1 MSDPPVSEEIGA
13 ALGMFFA
20 GGSGPTHSALTGVFR
35 SAGFA
40 DADPYD
46 PALQQPNK
54 ETRVQQVVS
63 AARHKPARARELTEA
78 LLARLRAKGAF
89 IRGSAAYDRDC
100 VRAAQRAFV
109 RAGWQLTDDGI
120 LTFAGAVDVTT
131 GGREALDDQLHRLRR
146 ATDDPALLLG
156 TSKDLL
162 EAVAKF
168 VLEAFGMTVRPQ
180 ADFAELWHLARE
192 RLSIL
197 PTQIAT
203 DAPGGPQIRSI
214 VQSSWRIAEQV
225 NELRGLQGT
234 GHGRTL
240 PSGVSAEM
248 ALLVVREACSV
259 AEFTLSTLDR
269 LLGR

>member
-1 MSDPPVSEEIGA
+1 VPDPPVSEEIGA

-20 GGSGPTHSALTGVFR
+20 GGSGPTHSALTGVFQ
-35 SAGFA
+35 STGYA

-46 PALQQPNK
+46 PSLQEPNK
-54 ETRVQQVVS
+54 ETRVQRVVS
-63 AARHKPARARELTEA
+63 AARQRPSRARELVEA

-89 IRGSAAYDRDC
+89 TVGAAAYDPEC
-100 VRAAQRAFV
+100 VRAARRAFT
-109 RAGWQLTDDGI
+109 RAGWQLTDEG
-120 LTFAGAVDVTT
+120 LLSVAGAVDLTT
-131 GGREALDDQLHRLRR
+131 GGREALDEQLDRLRR
-146 ATDDPALLLG
+146 ATEDPALLLG

-162 EAVAKF
+162 EAVARF
-168 VLEAFGMTVRPQ
+168 VLEEFGMSPRAQ
-180 ADFAELWHLARE
+180 ADFGELWHLARE
-192 RLSIL
+192 RLGIL
-197 PTQIAT
+197 PTQIAVN
-203 DAPGGPQIRSI
+203 APGGEQIRAI
-214 VQSSWRIAEQV
+214 VQSSWRIAEQA

-259 AEFTLSTLDR
+259 AEFVLTTLDR